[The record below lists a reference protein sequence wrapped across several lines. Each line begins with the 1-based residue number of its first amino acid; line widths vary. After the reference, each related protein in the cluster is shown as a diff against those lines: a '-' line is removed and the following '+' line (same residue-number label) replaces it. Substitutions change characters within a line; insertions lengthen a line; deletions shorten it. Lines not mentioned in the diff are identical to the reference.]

1 MSHGA
6 WPMSRGFLGMQRTGD
21 RRELLRGPLQY
32 GLAIAALT
40 AMFWRGSSVGVLAI
54 AVLCAGDGMAD
65 IIGRRYGQ
73 SNKLFYSPQ
82 KVSSSWQCLH

>member
-1 MSHGA
+1 M
-6 WPMSRGFLGMQRTGD
+6 PDPGFPATFCTQRTGE

-40 AMFWRGSSVGVLAI
+40 AWFWRDSPVGVLGI

-65 IIGRRYGQ
+65 IIGRRFGQ
-73 SNKLFYSPQ
+73 ANKLFYSPQ
-82 KVSSSWQCLH
+82 KVRQLKLSAALL

>member
-1 MSHGA
+1 
-6 WPMSRGFLGMQRTGD
+6 MSRGFLGMQRTGD